1 MHRRKK
7 GGKFKMDL
15 MPTIDKYIMTSI
27 KVNELEDLIV
37 DTERQ
42 IVKTTVKR
50 GIAYSNVQVKTM
62 DSLDKNLSS
71 YKKTREE
78 AYKELNDAA
87 RVQDQT
93 RRTYINA
100 SSDMSDDEVRS
111 LIQALQE
118 KFLTN
123 EKRKEEL
130 VRRRN
135 WSVIKSTEAKIS
147 GDEAEANRY
156 VQISV
161 SCFVEAKRIDDMQSH
176 YIEVINNLNQVLN
189 SSKKLELTSPRNN

>member
-50 GIAYSNVQVKTM
+50 GIAYSNGQVKTM

-118 KFLTN
+118 KFL
-123 EKRKEEL
+123 EL
-130 VRRRN
+130 LRR
-135 WSVIKSTEAKIS
+135 
-147 GDEAEANRY
+147 
-156 VQISV
+156 QV
-161 SCFVEAKRIDDMQSH
+161 S
-176 YIEVINNLNQVLN
+176 
-189 SSKKLELTSPRNN
+189 

>member
-1 MHRRKK
+1 
-7 GGKFKMDL
+7 MDL

-50 GIAYSNVQVKTM
+50 GIAYSNGQVRTM
-62 DSLDKNLSS
+62 DSLDETLAS
-71 YKKTREE
+71 YNDTKKQ
-78 AYKELNDAA
+78 AYRELNDAA

-135 WSVIKSTEAKIS
+135 WAIIKTTEAKIS

-161 SCFVEAKRIDDMQSH
+161 SCFVEAKRIDAMQLH
-176 YIEVINNLNQVLN
+176 YIEVINNLNQILN
-189 SSKKLELTSPRNN
+189 NSRRLELTSPRNN

>member
-1 MHRRKK
+1 
-7 GGKFKMDL
+7 MDL